1 MSERIAKI
9 IDEIRVK
16 FQNVKSEILIL
27 KEDNKSLQNQNDIA
41 NRQIA
46 ALKLQLEESIG
57 KNRLFEH
64 EIENLKLR
72 ELNNSSSLKNEEI
85 INGLVKEIDECIS
98 LLNK

>member
-16 FQNVKSEILIL
+16 FQSVKSEILIL
-27 KEDNKSLQNQNDIA
+27 KEDNRILQVNNESA
-41 NRQIA
+41 NKEIVS
-46 ALKLQLEESIG
+46 LKLQLDENIDR
-57 KNRLFEH
+57 NQILMQ
-64 EIENLKLR
+64 EIDNYKLL
-72 ELNNSSSLKNEEI
+72 ELNNSNSLNNEEV

>member
-41 NRQIA
+41 NREIA
-46 ALKLQLEESIG
+46 SLKLQLEESIE
-57 KNRLFEH
+57 KNRLFEQ

-72 ELNNSSSLKNEEI
+72 ELNNASSLKNEEI

>member
-27 KEDNKSLQNQNDIA
+27 KEDNKSLQNQNDIT
-41 NRQIA
+41 NREIA
-46 ALKLQLEESIG
+46 SLKLQLEESIE
-57 KNRLFEH
+57 KNRLFEQ

-72 ELNNSSSLKNEEI
+72 ELNNASSLKNEEI

>member
-41 NRQIA
+41 NREIA
-46 ALKLQLEESIG
+46 SLKLQLEDSIE
-57 KNRLFEH
+57 KNRLFEQ

-72 ELNNSSSLKNEEI
+72 ELNNASSLKNEEI